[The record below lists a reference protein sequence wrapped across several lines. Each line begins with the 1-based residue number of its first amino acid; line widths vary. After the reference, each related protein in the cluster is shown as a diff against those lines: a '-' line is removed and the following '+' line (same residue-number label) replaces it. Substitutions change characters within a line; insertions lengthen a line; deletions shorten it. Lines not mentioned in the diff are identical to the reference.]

1 MQTTKTY
8 IPAAGSDWFLPL
20 YDPMTK
26 LFGVDNARRVLLDL
40 VELRPNSRVLEIG
53 CGTGTFSILI
63 KQLHPQVE
71 VVGLD
76 PDPKALARARR
87 KAEQAGV
94 PISLDQGFSN
104 SLPYENGTFDY
115 LFSSM
120 MFHHLKLDEKE
131 KTLREI
137 RRVLKPAGVFAMLDL
152 KKPESTLGR
161 VLSGFFPSDLLLK
174 DNSPDRILA
183 LMHDAD
189 LHDPKLVRDG
199 HLVIGNVG
207 YYEARNC

>member
-115 LFSSM
+115 VFSSM

-161 VLSGFFPSDLLLK
+161 VLSGLFHSDLLLK